1 MKLNDYRQMMAYMR
15 RPGFFNGTPPP
26 KPEQKTPFIDKL
38 KNLKKVAPALMPR
51 SKVDILKMYMDEALK
66 DGEIT
71 QEQHTEMLM
80 PYFGELGEK
89 VTEQIEVSDR
99 ENFDVGGIVNDPD
112 LQAQIKDLFDQG
124 FSNSQVAE
132 KTGRGISTVK
142 RVKKLI
148 GAGGQKEA
156 LIKSQTEKYTKL
168 KELVENANNGSTFVD
183 MQTLRTQVGLPTK
196 ASPSDKVNIKKFNV
210 PKLDTATDKIKK
222 TFNSII
228 KNPNTPVEE
237 VFDIS
242 SKIANAT
249 NLSQAETSKVL
260 NNLSEYIDFIPVR
273 DRLSKPASKAALSG
287 KNKTLGDVIDI
298 VSQASTGGTSL
309 SGPNTPERF
318 ILNSVTRHI
327 NQGGDKVEWVKA
339 PGVIDKSGNL
349 ITEADAVFKYKGKNY
364 NYIDLLQ
371 NGRNIKDFKEVYKV
385 YDELDDALSRPVVD
399 PTTKSTTSFKN
410 LMQKAYNK
418 GANYSLQT
426 NPLEVDHFD
435 KVKNN
440 PFSNLRVIPARINR
454 AAGNIER
461 QGAQADFF
469 KPETKKEYS
478 PDKIKNYIKKTGY
491 NFTKDIDKLV
501 QDEVN
506 LANDIF
512 LKNRKLRTPLEI
524 AKEYE
529 QQKLF
534 STKTPDA
541 PKLSARIPGLSDLFE
556 MAKDIPGDLKR
567 AKYLSAG
574 LKTLGV
580 AATPLVA
587 YDTYKAFKEGKPIAE
602 ALEQGFIGTDIIGST
617 KDLMALSP
625 EGKEARSVVKQGEMR
640 EQITDD
646 FSSLDTDFDTPN
658 VKSDMSRQEAERKW
672 ENEKVAIGRKR
683 AAEEKA
689 MANARAISIE
699 GLKNLIT
706 GERFAGQQIPEQ
718 FLAVGGRVG
727 YADGPDDPSKR
738 KFIKLGAGLMSLPI
752 IGKYLKFAAPV
763 AEKTAEIIRRGAD
776 GIPDFILDLIAK
788 VKLKAEEK
796 GMKYFTGNRS
806 DEFADVYQ
814 ADDFVV
820 TEQGNKITLKK
831 RKQEGDM
838 LEKDIEMEIETDPE
852 TGGMTYKEATARPD
866 AEGKLKDVEEFI
878 DDIDLED
885 MKKYTYDE

>member
-1 MKLNDYRQMMAYMR
+1 MKLHDYRQMMAYMR
-15 RPGFFNGTPPP
+15 RPGFQNGTMVPPQ

-38 KNLKKVAPALMPR
+38 KNLKNVAPGLMPR

-99 ENFDVGGIVNDPD
+99 DNFANGTNLTNLEKKQNLYNKALKELPEGYLEDYKNIFLKDRGDGTFSRKSGEEGGFDIIKEKYED
-112 LQAQIKDLFDQG
+112 QIKDMKTRQG
-124 FSNSQVAE
+124 PTKNINE
-132 KTGRGISTVK
+132 KIKVFNNAILQNL
-142 RVKKLI
+142 KKENKI
-148 GAGGQKEA
+148 VSG
-156 LIKSQTEKYTKL
+156 L
-168 KELVENANNGSTFVD
+168 KDKDLK
-183 MQTLRTQVGLPTK
+183 RTQYVRDAQGRDIKYKAPKGYQAHHMLPLGSRIGMTNQDI
-196 ASPSDKVNIKKFNV
+196 A
-210 PKLDTATDKIKK
+210 
-222 TFNSII
+222 II
-228 KNPNTPVEE
+228 
-237 VFDIS
+237 
-242 SKIANAT
+242 SKEMNA
-249 NLSQAETSKVL
+249 A
-260 NNLSEYIDFIPVR
+260 LSEYD
-273 DRLSKPASKAALSG
+273 KPM
-287 KNKTLGDVIDI
+287 N
-298 VSQASTGGTSL
+298 
-309 SGPNTPERF
+309 
-318 ILNSVTRHI
+318 
-327 NQGGDKVEWVKA
+327 
-339 PGVIDKSGNL
+339 
-349 ITEADAVFKYKGKNY
+349 
-364 NYIDLLQ
+364 
-371 NGRNIKDFKEVYKV
+371 
-385 YDELDDALSRPVVD
+385 
-399 PTTKSTTSFKN
+399 
-410 LMQKAYNK
+410 
-418 GANYSLQT
+418 
-426 NPLEVDHFD
+426 
-435 KVKNN
+435 
-440 PFSNLRVIPARINR
+440 
-454 AAGNIER
+454 
-461 QGAQADFF
+461 
-469 KPETKKEYS
+469 
-478 PDKIKNYIKKTGY
+478 
-491 NFTKDIDKLV
+491 KLV
-501 QDEVN
+501 QDSMKLNFNEEGSLKKLDEIN
-506 LANDIF
+506 KKLASYVEKAEKELPKKYKGLIGFNKLTPVLDTFDDKGEQVFGIEKIGTDYKKSIGATQPEKLLKDIP
-512 LKNRKLRTPLEI
+512 T
-524 AKEYE
+524 KEL
-529 QQKLF
+529 QKL
-534 STKTPDA
+534 TANA
-541 PKLSARIPGLSDLFE
+541 PKLKAALLPGLEELVEGIKNIPDDI
-556 MAKDIPGDLKR
+556 AKKR
-567 AKYLSAG
+567 YFKLG
-574 LKTLGV
+574 LKALG
-580 AATPLVA
+580 PLGTYIAVD
-587 YDTYKAFKEGKPIAE
+587 DTYEALKEGKPVAE
-602 ALEQGFIGTDIIGST
+602 ALEYGLIGTDIIGST

-625 EGKEARSVVKQGEMR
+625 EGREARSVVKQGEMR

-689 MANARAISIE
+689 IANARAVSIE

-706 GERFAGQQIPEQ
+706 GQRFAGQQIPEQ

-763 AEKTAEIIRRGAD
+763 AEKTTEIIRRGAD

-866 AEGKLKDVEEFI
+866 AEGKLKDVEEYI
-878 DDIDLED
+878 DEIDLED

>member
-1 MKLNDYRQMMAYMR
+1 MR

-38 KNLKKVAPALMPR
+38 KNLKEVAPALMPR

-99 ENFDVGGIVNDPD
+99 DNFYNGGRIGFYEGSSLEPY
-112 LQAQIKDLFDQG
+112 LQDIKDLYIKG
-124 FSNSQVAE
+124 NSAQE
-132 KTGRGISTVK
+132 IFESDTKQYGGKSTVSKAIASMEKGVAPINISADELLTRPDPTK
-142 RVKKLI
+142 RIQREIKQAYDNFVETNKRNPTRAELTEITNRNPLAIRKTPDLEFTSAAGEGAKASTQKFKERKVDKPTRTIYDGIKGAKFKDAAQEKKYKEFLEKAAEYPKASPNNPYDKKFFAKEFNMPETDVESI
-148 GAGGQKEA
+148 HKVIREKYDITYPKTKDTSSVIRRGQLKEVSDTG
-156 LIKSQTEKYTKL
+156 LEQEYTKL
-168 KELVENANNGSTFVD
+168 KKGEQIGNPDLAHRVSKKYNVTTSNLGLDNPLINRVIVKPNERDISRLYTERTKIENKYKLKDGTFKTPSKEDIKILEKINNDVETLARETKGRLSAVVNDPKNLNKPYGSLGVD
-183 MQTLRTQVGLPTK
+183 PSKTIGGGVIDVNLKDVKNL
-196 ASPSDKVNIKKFNV
+196 SPEDQAFLKVNLLELKNKE
-210 PKLDTATDKIKK
+210 LGK
-222 TFNSII
+222 TPTMLADEF
-228 KNPNTPVEE
+228 KDV
-237 VFDIS
+237 
-242 SKIANAT
+242 
-249 NLSQAETSKVL
+249 
-260 NNLSEYIDFIPVR
+260 
-273 DRLSKPASKAALSG
+273 LSKPSVQKRI
-287 KNKTLGDVIDI
+287 KNI
-298 VSQASTGGTSL
+298 
-309 SGPNTPERF
+309 
-318 ILNSVTRHI
+318 I
-327 NQGGDKVEWVKA
+327 N
-339 PGVIDKSGNL
+339 
-349 ITEADAVFKYKGKNY
+349 KGKMEKV
-364 NYIDLLQ
+364 YIDQSKELL
-371 NGRNIKDFKEVYKV
+371 K
-385 YDELDDALSRPVVD
+385 
-399 PTTKSTTSFKN
+399 
-410 LMQKAYNK
+410 
-418 GANYSLQT
+418 
-426 NPLEVDHFD
+426 
-435 KVKNN
+435 
-440 PFSNLRVIPARINR
+440 FSD
-454 AAGNIER
+454 G
-461 QGAQADFF
+461 
-469 KPETKKEYS
+469 
-478 PDKIKNYIKKTGY
+478 
-491 NFTKDIDKLV
+491 
-501 QDEVN
+501 
-506 LANDIF
+506 
-512 LKNRKLRTPLEI
+512 
-524 AKEYE
+524 
-529 QQKLF
+529 
-534 STKTPDA
+534 
-541 PKLSARIPGLSDLFE
+541 PKLQARIPGLTDLFE

-602 ALEQGFIGTDIIGST
+602 ALEQGFIGTDLIGST

-625 EGKEARSVVKQGEMR
+625 EGREARSVVKQGEMR

-658 VKSDMSRQEAERKW
+658 VKSEMSRSEAERKW

-689 MANARAISIE
+689 IANARAVSIE

-763 AEKTAEIIRRGAD
+763 AEKSVEIIRRGAD

-796 GMKYFTGNRS
+796 GMKYFTGKRS

-831 RKQEGDM
+831 RNQEGDM
-838 LEKDIEMEIETDPE
+838 LEKEW
-852 TGGMTYKEATARPD
+852 KW
-866 AEGKLKDVEEFI
+866 K
-878 DDIDLED
+878 
-885 MKKYTYDE
+885 